1 MGTGVGR
8 KPKAGWSLREV
19 LLETFRGFRADRGL
33 DLAASLAF
41 TSILTAIPLLA
52 TFSLFLVTFFKEN
65 DDQILSVVNAVLPY
79 QTARLTQNLREFI
92 AESTAITGVGIVLL
106 VLASVNLVFVV
117 EGIFNAVWGAPRR
130 RARVARFLVYVF
142 ALVAL
147 GLVLGGIG
155 WGMRALRSAADA
167 DSFVNSKL
175 FGAALPFLLKAFFLT
190 LLYRYLPNAYVR
202 LSAAAVAGATVALG
216 LEFLRL
222 LFNLYVDALERMNLI
237 TGSMAF
243 ILFAILALYFAWAL
257 ILIGV
262 ELTHVLQ
269 REVAGARA
277 DTRREG
283 RGEKAIRMLLRMSS
297 AEFAPL
303 KDLETDHDASTA
315 ETLAILDDLARAGL
329 VDGNAVKGFRLA
341 MSGRQITVAR
351 VVEALMPDLYHL
363 SGREDR
369 IALALEPVFHRLD
382 AERRALLTD
391 TLADLRP
398 RGQATGVLPKRAVA
412 PPPPSP

>member
-1 MGTGVGR
+1 MGTGVSR
-8 KPKAGWSLREV
+8 RPRSGWSLREV
-19 LLETFRGFRADRGL
+19 LVETFRGFRADRGL

-52 TFSLFLVTFFKEN
+52 TFSLFLVTFFREN
-65 DDQILSVVNAVLPY
+65 DDQILAVVNAVLPY
-79 QTARLTQNLREFI
+79 QTARLTENLREFI
-92 AESTAITGVGIVLL
+92 AESTTITGVGIVLL
-106 VLASVNLVFVV
+106 VFASVHLVVTV
-117 EGIFNAVWGAPRR
+117 EGVFNAVWGAPRR
-130 RARVARFLVYVF
+130 RARVVRLFVFVF

-155 WGMRALRSAADA
+155 WGMRALRRAADP
-167 DSFVNSKL
+167 DSVVNSEL
-175 FGAALPFLLKAFFLT
+175 VGAGLPFLLKAFFLT
-190 LLYRYLPNAYVR
+190 LLYRYLPNARVR
-202 LSAAAVAGATVALG
+202 LPAAAVAGATVALG
-216 LEFLRL
+216 LEILRL
-222 LFNLYVDALERMNLI
+222 IFNLYVEALQRMNLI

-243 ILFAILALYFAWAL
+243 ALFAILALYFAWAL

-269 REVAGARA
+269 REVAGART

-283 RGEKAIRMLLRMSS
+283 RAEKAIRMLLCMSS

-303 KDLETDHDASTA
+303 KDLETDRDASTA
-315 ETLAILDDLARAGL
+315 DTLAVLDDLARAGL

-363 SGREDR
+363 SGRQDR
-369 IALALEPVFHRLD
+369 IALALEPVFSRLD
-382 AERRALLTD
+382 GERRALLNA

-398 RGQATGVLPKRAVA
+398 RGQATGVLPRRA
-412 PPPPSP
+412 